1 MAGLVCDTGYPL
13 KLDIKKRDE
22 PCVHPAFELARIIAE
37 KPSPFKSDSPN
48 RDFIA
53 QPLENRRIAPM

>member
-1 MAGLVCDTGYPL
+1 MRHRNPL

-37 KPSPFKSDSPN
+37 KPSPFKSDLPN
-48 RDFIA
+48 KNFIA
-53 QPLENRRIAPM
+53 LSLENRRIAPM